1 MTIAL
6 PADLL
11 ERALGGKGPLVFL
24 TGAGISAESGI
35 PTFRGPEGYWRV
47 GSRNY
52 QPMELATRQ
61 AFEEMP
67 EEVWRWYL
75 HRRAV
80 CQGARPNPAHLALVT
95 AERLLAERFLLVTQ
109 NVDGLHLRAG
119 SSPER
124 TYEIHG
130 NIDFARCLADCGRGP
145 NRQPLPPEVAQV
157 GPPGTPL
164 PAAVAA
170 ALHCGC
176 GAWLRPHVLWFDES
190 YDEGRFRFTSTLAA
204 MERAAALVVIGTS
217 GATNLPTQMC
227 ERAAARGIPLLVLD
241 PEPTI
246 FARLAERCPH
256 GHFLRGA
263 AGALVPE
270 VVEQLGQR
278 EPVSC

>member
-1 MTIAL
+1 MALVL

-11 ERALGGKGPLVFL
+11 DPALGGTGPLVFL

-52 QPMELATRQ
+52 QPMELATRE
-61 AFEEMP
+61 AFEQMP

-80 CQGARPNPAHLALVT
+80 CQGAQPNAAHLALVK
-95 AERLLAERFLLVTQ
+95 AESLLRDRFLLVTQ

-119 SSPER
+119 NSGGR
-124 TYEIHG
+124 TFEIHG

-145 NRQPLPPEVAQV
+145 DRQPLPVEAEGV
-157 GPPGTPL
+157 GPAGAPL
-164 PAAVAA
+164 PPAVAS
-170 ALHCGC
+170 ALHCPC
-176 GAWLRPHVLWFDES
+176 GGWLRPHVLWFDES
-190 YDEGRFRFTSTLAA
+190 YDERRFRFTSTLTA
-204 MERAAALVVIGTS
+204 MDRAAALVVIGTS

-227 ERAAARGIPLLVLD
+227 ERAAARGIPFLVLD
-241 PEPTI
+241 PEPTT
-246 FARLAERCPH
+246 FARMAERCPH

-263 AGALVPE
+263 AGALVPAL
-270 VVEQLGQR
+270 VQLLGR
-278 EPVSC
+278 RDPASC